1 MIIPKLAA
9 PVVSCQDRTPST
21 VTFVWS
27 EVEDAAGY
35 QVNVNDAGWVD
46 PSSGATGTTHLIEN
60 ADPAMEYTIRVRA
73 ISAVSADFPC
83 GDSESEASA
92 CEVED
97 FNDLYIPNAFTPNND
112 GKNRSEEHTSE
123 LKSIMR

>member
-46 PSSGATGTTHLIEN
+46 HSSGDTGTTHLIEH

-73 ISAVSADFPC
+73 LSAVPADFPC
-83 GDSESEASA
+83 GEGASEAPTCSLQSFP
-92 CEVED
+92 EPSLHNPKRVV
-97 FNDLYIPNAFTPNND
+97 L
-112 GKNRSEEHTSE
+112 
-123 LKSIMR
+123 